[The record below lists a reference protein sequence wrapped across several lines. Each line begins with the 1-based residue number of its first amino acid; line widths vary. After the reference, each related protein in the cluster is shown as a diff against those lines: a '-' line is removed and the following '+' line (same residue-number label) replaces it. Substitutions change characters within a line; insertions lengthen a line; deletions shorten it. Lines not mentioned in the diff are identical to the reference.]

1 MRPTDST
8 ARQRNNR
15 RALAALGAF
24 LLVGLAVQ
32 EGPSVEVA
40 VEFPIGPADRQE
52 LAVALGVTEARVAQ
66 AAEQGVGAFLAF
78 VVERAVTHARP

>member
-1 MRPTDST
+1 MRPTETT

-24 LLVGLAVQ
+24 LLVGVAMQ
-32 EGPSVEVA
+32 DAPSVEVA
-40 VEFPIGPADRQE
+40 TGFPIGPADRQE

-78 VVERAVTHARP
+78 VIEGAIAHTRP